1 MILQKIWNDIVYWLE
16 KTAPAIWD
24 SIGKW
29 WSSAAPALINAL
41 IILVLGFWATRLF
54 TKLVRRALEKGK
66 TDRGVQQFTV
76 SLANTLLKGFVI
88 IATLSSLGVNV
99 TSLIAALG
107 AAGVTAGLALKDS
120 LANFVSGVT
129 LLYTRPFKVGDF
141 IDFSGNS
148 GTVLEIQLMYTILK
162 TMDNKHVVIPN
173 SHLTSTYLV
182 NSSSEETRRGE
193 FSILVSGQEAAGKA
207 MGLLSALLAE
217 SAMTLETPAPQVLST
232 ALDSRGI
239 TLTAYGWCK
248 AEDLL
253 SYQHEIWQKIQHT
266 FQENQIPLGSDRLLV
281 DFVKKNED
289 SSSLN

>member
-1 MILQKIWNDIVYWLE
+1 MILQEIWNDIVYWWE

-29 WSSAAPALINAL
+29 WASAAPALVNAFL
-41 IILVLGFWATRLF
+41 ILLLGYWAVRLF

-66 TDRGVQQFTV
+66 TDQGVQQFTV
-76 SLANTLLKGFVI
+76 SLVNTLLKGFVI
-88 IATLSSLGVNV
+88 IAMLSSLGVNV

-162 TMDNKHVVIPN
+162 TADNKHVVIPN
-173 SHLTSTYLV
+173 SHLTSTDLV
-182 NSSSEETRRGE
+182 NSSSEETRRAE
-193 FSILVSGQEAAGKA
+193 FSVLVSGQEDAGKA
-207 MGLLSALLAE
+207 IGLLSELL
-217 SAMTLETPAPQVLST
+217 SGSSLTLETPAPQILST
-232 ALDSRGI
+232 ALDNRGI
-239 TLTAYGWCK
+239 TLTAYGWCR

-253 SYQHEIWQKIQHT
+253 SYQHEIWQKIQQT
-266 FQENQIPLGSDRLLV
+266 LQDNQIPLGGDRLFV
-281 DFVKKNED
+281 DFLKKNED
-289 SSSLN
+289 SSSEN